1 MDEDTGPGLDEQY
14 LKELR
19 ERIDRSAF
27 HGWVG
32 INVGNVADGTAE
44 LVLDLQP
51 HHFNPQGIVHGGV
64 ISLMAD
70 TAIGLALRSRLRA
83 GLTHR
88 TAQLNVHFLASTKG
102 GRVIARGRAL
112 HSGQRMGY
120 GEAQVYDGEEK
131 LLSRASATFIILP
144 APGAF

>member
-1 MDEDTGPGLDEQY
+1 MDEPGSGLDEKY
-14 LKELR
+14 LRELR

-32 INVGNVADGTAE
+32 ISVGDVANGSAE

-70 TAIGLALRSRLRA
+70 TAIGLALRSRLQA

-102 GRVIARGRAL
+102 GRVVAKGRAL

-120 GEAQVYDGEEK
+120 GEAEVYDGDGK